1 MRTLVD
7 ALYVPQ
13 YIDKDRAAI
22 RKGLKENFSE
32 YIGALIKYNKE
43 MYFISK
49 KGPEKSVI
57 GINVETGVETEI
69 LKDTIKE
76 TESEE
81 IKPMIPEMTVTVVQT
96 EKPRRTM
103 SHRRR

>member
-1 MRTLVD
+1 LRTLVD

-13 YIDKDRAAI
+13 YIDKDRATI

-69 LKDTIKE
+69 PISSISSIYE
-76 TESEE
+76 QF
-81 IKPMIPEMTVTVVQT
+81 TVSFNNKTYYLID
-96 EKPRRTM
+96 KK
-103 SHRRR
+103 

>member
-1 MRTLVD
+1 LRTLVD

-13 YIDKDRAAI
+13 YIDKDRTTI

-69 LKDTIKE
+69 PISSISSIYE
-76 TESEE
+76 QF
-81 IKPMIPEMTVTVVQT
+81 TVSFNNKTYYLID
-96 EKPRRTM
+96 KK
-103 SHRRR
+103 